1 MAAVGSSV
9 LSATGA
15 VTTTVISGPF
25 LFAGALAFA
34 AGAVSFASPCC
45 IPLVPGYLSYLVGLV
60 GADGAAGHRNQ
71 SVGTRLRSRAVG
83 ATALFVVGFTIVFLA
98 QTVAVLG
105 ISRALLVNSDLLMRV
120 GGGVTIVMGMVML
133 GFISPLQRE
142 RRLHIRPTGRV
153 FGALLLGGTF
163 GLGWVVCI
171 GPTLAG
177 VIALATATDWGGS
190 AWRGVFL
197 VVFYCLGLGLPFL
210 LLAFGF
216 SWAGGALAV
225 LKKHSRAIQIAGAAA
240 MIVLGMLMLT
250 GLWGQFIA
258 WLQVSLSGSAPVV
271 L

>member
-1 MAAVGSSV
+1 MGGI
-9 LSATGA
+9 TD
-15 VTTTVISGPF
+15 TVISGP
-25 LFAGALAFA
+25 LVLAVVLAFA
-34 AGAVSFASPCC
+34 AGTVSFASPCC

-60 GADGAAGHRNQ
+60 GAEGAQGAQGPGR
-71 SVGTRLRSRAVG
+71 VGVRVRSRAVA
-83 ATALFVVGFTIVFLA
+83 ATGLFVAGFTIVFLA

-105 ISRALLVNSDLLMRV
+105 ISRALLTNADVLLRV
-120 GGGVTIVMGMVML
+120 GGVITMVMGLVML
-133 GFISPLQRE
+133 GFIRPLQRE
-142 RRLHIRPTGRV
+142 ARIHARPTGRV
-153 FGALLLGGTF
+153 AGALLLGATF

-190 AWRGVFL
+190 AWRGLLL

-216 SWAGGALAV
+216 GWATGAVGFLRR
-225 LKKHSRAIQIAGAAA
+225 HSRTIQVIGGVA
-240 MIVLGMLMLT
+240 MIVMGLLMVT

-258 WLQVSLSGSAPVV
+258 WLQVSLSGSTLVV